1 MNTTN
6 TQNINKVI
14 AVTGGSRGIGAA
26 IVKRLAEDGWT
37 VGCLTRKGQGVE
49 DGSLPANLQSQV
61 IALACDVNSDVSLKE
76 AFNNLVD
83 QTGRLDGLVNNA
95 GIHKEDKSHQMSNQ
109 LWDDVMST
117 NAKAV
122 FMSCREAYP
131 HLSSQKSSVIV
142 NIGSFFDKM
151 GVKGNLA
158 YCASKAAVGAITRCL
173 AVEWASKGIRVMDV
187 APGYIATELNAD
199 AMNGPLG
206 EFLAKRIP
214 RRTPGT
220 PAEVATVVASIARDE
235 MSFLTGETIYVD
247 GAHAIAH

>member
-1 MNTTN
+1 MSTTN
-6 TQNINKVI
+6 QRVI

-26 IVKRLAEDGWT
+26 IVKRLAQDGWT
-37 VGCLTRKGQGVE
+37 VGCLTRKGLGVE
-49 DGSLPANLQSQV
+49 DNSLPADLQPHV
-61 IALACDVNSDVSLKE
+61 IPIACDVNSDSSLRK
-76 AFNNLVD
+76 AFAELV
-83 QTGRLDGLVNNA
+83 QKTGRLDGLVNNA
-95 GIHKEDKSHQMSNQ
+95 GIHKEDKSHQMNNE

-131 HLSSQKSSVIV
+131 YLISQNASVIV

-173 AVEWASKGIRVMDV
+173 AVEWASKGIRVIDV

-214 RRTPGT
+214 RKTPGT
-220 PAEVATVVASIARDE
+220 PAEVAAVVAAVARQE
-235 MSFLTGETIYVD
+235 MSFLSGETIYID

>member
-1 MNTTN
+1 MNTQTN
-6 TQNINKVI
+6 NRVI

-26 IVKRLAEDGWT
+26 IVKRLTEDGWI

-49 DGSLPANLQSQV
+49 DGSLPANLQHHV
-61 IALACDVNSDVSLKE
+61 IPIACDVNSDASLKH
-76 AFNNLVD
+76 AFSELVKK
-83 QTGRLDGLVNNA
+83 TGRLDGLVNNA
-95 GIHKEDKSHQMSNQ
+95 GIHREEKSHQMSNE

-122 FMSCREAYP
+122 FMSCREAYV
-131 HLSSQKSSVIV
+131 HLSAQPASVII

-173 AVEWASKGIRVMDV
+173 AVEWASKGIRVIDI

-214 RRTPGT
+214 RKKPGT
-220 PAEVATVVASIARDE
+220 PAEVAALVTLVARDE
-235 MSFLTGETIYVD
+235 MSFLTGETIYID